1 MSSASNYD
9 APPQVGSGGFEIDR
23 PTKRFPNIPDLIH
36 DESNAHLLSSLLP
49 ALDKYKCLD
58 PPFKR
63 KRSPWVR
70 AYCDLYHPSGPWGS
84 SKFLNAPDIEK
95 KTKYSFKGYKMQS
108 IYRNLQSYTGDNAI
122 HKELYKRLQDFYETK
137 EKYFSSFMKSCEEI
151 AYLEL
156 AKDAKDRAPI
166 PGSIVELQVIMA
178 NRATDV
184 ADNGNRTLEQGPT
197 TNTVDEPAPKRQR
210 LDDSNDNGIVVLTDE
225 NHNAVDNSI
234 ENTNNRIEANES
246 NIVASNRVSTD
257 DALVE
262 IAVATENSNTED
274 DRSDGITDK
283 EDISKSKDS
292 SNNDSKEE
300 DGDNNEDQ
308 EFDTQFQTHGNQEID
323 NSKQAEE
330 DEEPSISVP
339 KGSKVNGNAGDVTN
353 PSSNATGVNEKSR
366 TDVVVTPSKGDA
378 CANSTSNQGITSD
391 NNQQDKESEIPLLE
405 KKREDLFKLLTK
417 RRAYLG
423 NDGQDD
429 NICAKM
435 MKAIDNIDNTLVDA
449 LLNI

>member
-1 MSSASNYD
+1 MSSENNHD
-9 APPQVGSGGFEIDR
+9 AVPPQVGSGGIEIDR

-108 IYRNLQSYTGDNAI
+108 IYRNLQSYIGDNAI
-122 HKELYKRLQDFYETK
+122 HKELHQRLQDFHETK

-166 PGSIVELQVIMA
+166 PGSIVELQAIVA

-184 ADNGNRTLEQGPT
+184 ADNGTAATIATLDQDSNA
-197 TNTVDEPAPKRQR
+197 NTVDEPAPKRQR

-225 NHNAVDNSI
+225 NHNAVDDSI
-234 ENTNNRIEANES
+234 ENTKNRTDANES
-246 NIVASNRVSTD
+246 NAVASNQVSTD
-257 DALVE
+257 DARVK
-262 IAVATENSNTED
+262 IVVATENSNTEHD
-274 DRSDGITDK
+274 SSNDITNK
-283 EDISKSKDS
+283 EDITESKNS
-292 SNNDSKEE
+292 SNDDSKEDDDE
-300 DGDNNEDQ
+300 GEGL
-308 EFDTQFQTHGNQEID
+308 DTQFEAYGIEETGKVKHT
-323 NSKQAEE
+323 EE
-330 DEEPSISVP
+330 DEEPSTSMT
-339 KGSKVNGNAGDVTN
+339 KGSTGSGNAVDVNNTSAN
-353 PSSNATGVNEKSR
+353 VVGRSS
-366 TDVVVTPSKGDA
+366 TDDA
-378 CANSTSNQGITSD
+378 FTQDTSNQGTASD
-391 NNQQDKESEIPLLE
+391 NTQKEESKIGSLE
-405 KKREDLFKLLTK
+405 KKREDLTNILTK

-423 NDGQDD
+423 NEGQDD
-429 NICAKM
+429 NICAKVV
-435 MKAIDNIDNTLVDA
+435 KAIDNIDNTLVNA
-449 LLNI
+449 LLDM